1 MFKPSLKSIWT
12 LLVLALASYGLYLW
26 SYYSRVEVRQG
37 HYEEKLAAA
46 REMEHAMQVLKDW
59 KAPNATFVDDVND
72 PWNTLLIGQKF
83 SQITTIEGSLLSKQ
97 GCLNPNVAAVVVD
110 LIKETGV
117 KEGDKVAVCM
127 TGSFP
132 GLNLALLSAC
142 KVLKLDPVIISS
154 VSSSWFGANDPEFT
168 WLDMER
174 VLKEK
179 GVFPWTST
187 MASIGGADDR
197 GHSLSPEGRELIR
210 AAIERNGVPFL
221 DPADL
226 DSAVQMRI
234 ETFQNTIRNTP
245 KGYDL
250 YVNVGGGVASLG
262 HEENRELTPPG
273 VVRNAGLQEFQSR
286 AVLHF
291 FADAGV
297 PVINLLN
304 VRPLLKH
311 SGVPYAPLEKPAVGE
326 GEIFV
331 TERHNM
337 KVVLFSVLVMT
348 IMVLVVIRYD
358 LRMQRLVD
366 TDQDDEML

>member
-12 LLVLALASYGLYLW
+12 LLVLALTSYGLYTWAYL
-26 SYYSRVEVRQG
+26 SRTEVRQDF
-37 HYEEKLAAA
+37 YEEKLAAA
-46 REMEHAMQVLKDW
+46 RQMEHAMQVLKEW
-59 KAPNATFVDDVND
+59 KAPNASFVDDVND

-83 SQITTIEGSLLSKQ
+83 SQITTVEGSLLSKQ

-110 LIKETGV
+110 LMKQTGV
-117 KEGDKVAVCM
+117 KEGDRVAVCM

-132 GLNLALLSAC
+132 GLNLAVYSAC
-142 KVLKLDPVIISS
+142 RVLKLEPVFITS

-179 GVFPWTST
+179 GIFPWVSSY
-187 MASIGGADDR
+187 ASIGGADDR
-197 GHSLSPEGRELIR
+197 GQSLSPEGRELIR
-210 AAIERNGVPFL
+210 KAITRNGVPYL
-221 DPADL
+221 DAPDL
-226 DSAVQMRI
+226 DAAVQMRI
-234 ETFQNTIRNTP
+234 ESFQNQIRNSP

-262 HEENRELTPPG
+262 HEENRNIMPTG
-273 VVRNAGLQEFQSR
+273 VARNVRQMEFQRR

-304 VRPLLKH
+304 VRPLLKRT
-311 SGVPYAPLEKPAVGE
+311 GVPYAPLEKPEVGD

-337 KVVLFSVLVMT
+337 KVVLFAVLVMT
-348 IMVLVVIRYD
+348 ILVLIVIRYD

-366 TDQDDEML
+366 TDQSDEML